1 MNIVEKVVEK
11 IKKAE
16 SIKDID
22 ISSLE
27 SYRFIQQEF
36 NKSDISCNDKFQT
49 RFMSFYRLYGAGLTK
64 DFRKTYFEIMQ
75 GKRDSKFLD
84 HSDVKDVISRLYEI
98 KSAKGLNCIYFSFTT
113 KLIHTINNDLP
124 IYDSKIREFFGF
136 STPNLYLDNDMRVAE
151 YLRQYEIIKDVY
163 IDILGYNLLDDFIE
177 KFKISYP
184 GFNISDV
191 KILDFIIWSIK
202 K

>member
-1 MNIVEKVVEK
+1 MNTVEKVVEK

-75 GKRDSKFLD
+75 EKRDSKFLD

-98 KSAKGLNCIYFSFTT
+98 K
-113 KLIHTINNDLP
+113 
-124 IYDSKIREFFGF
+124 REFKLFCVNF
-136 STPNLYLDNDMRVAE
+136 
-151 YLRQYEIIKDVY
+151 
-163 IDILGYNLLDDFIE
+163 
-177 KFKISYP
+177 
-184 GFNISDV
+184 
-191 KILDFIIWSIK
+191 
-202 K
+202 